1 MQRVQEKPDYTAW
14 AQPVFPGIALIHLSA
29 HGKAACLEEAAPV
42 SADVLEI
49 FHCREGRMELN
60 IGGEYCYVSPGDLL
74 IARARKI
81 ASEVCFPLRHYH
93 GLIVRV
99 DVQQTP
105 HCLSCILQ
113 DVNVQPQLIAKRFC
127 SRREHFIVRSNP
139 SFEHI
144 FSEMYAIPDAIKEG
158 FAKIKVLELMLFLSV
173 FDTQEAEWSRLSLPP
188 SQVHLAKS
196 VAAYQLDHMGE
207 RYTLNQVAK
216 EFGVSCTCIKNSF
229 KAVYGVSFY
238 AFIKA
243 RKMESAAYILEHT
256 DKPVV
261 EIAGEHG
268 YDNSS
273 KFASAFR
280 SVKGVS
286 PGTYRQQNQKTIQR
300 EKREIVFGQF
310 PDSIRR

>member
-1 MQRVQEKPDYTAW
+1 MLNEKDDVSSVTR
-14 AQPVFPGIALIHLSA
+14 AQSVFPGIMLIYLSV
-29 HGKAACLEEAAPV
+29 HGKAAHLSEASPF
-42 SADVLEI
+42 SKDVFEI

-74 IARARKI
+74 IARAEKI
-81 ASEVCFPLRHYH
+81 SSEVYLPLHHCH

-99 DVQQTP
+99 DVRKTP

-113 DVNVQPQLIAKRFC
+113 DVNVQPQLIAERFC
-127 SRREHFIVRSNP
+127 GRRAYFIARSNP

-144 FSEMYAIPDAIKEG
+144 FSEIYAIPDAIKEG

-173 FDTQEAEWSRLSLPP
+173 FDVQETERSRRGLPP

-196 VAAYQLDHMGE
+196 VAAYQLEHMGE
-207 RYTLNQVAK
+207 RYTLDRVAK
-216 EFGVSCTCIKNSF
+216 VFGVSCTCIKNSF

-243 RKMESAAYILEHT
+243 RKMESAAYMLEHT
-256 DKPVV
+256 DKPIA
-261 EIAGEHG
+261 EIAGDHG

-280 SVKGVS
+280 SVKGMS
-286 PGTYRQQNQKTIQR
+286 PGAYRQQNQKTLERGESEAQAYP
-300 EKREIVFGQF
+300 VFG
-310 PDSIRR
+310 

>member
-1 MQRVQEKPDYTAW
+1 MKNHQNNTGYTALTQ
-14 AQPVFPGIALIHLSA
+14 AVFPGITLIRLNVHAQEAHLENPCRTST
-29 HGKAACLEEAAPV
+29 EA
-42 SADVLEI
+42 LEI

-60 IGGEYCYVSPGDLL
+60 IGGDFCYVSPGDLL
-74 IARARKI
+74 IARAAKI
-81 ASEVCFPLRHYH
+81 SPLVCFPLRHYH

-243 RKMESAAYILEHT
+243 RKICSTDTYSSPMPFDSSSA
-256 DKPVV
+256 
-261 EIAGEHG
+261 
-268 YDNSS
+268 
-273 KFASAFR
+273 
-280 SVKGVS
+280 
-286 PGTYRQQNQKTIQR
+286 
-300 EKREIVFGQF
+300 
-310 PDSIRR
+310 

>member
-1 MQRVQEKPDYTAW
+1 MQSVQDNADYTAW
-14 AQPVFPGIALIHLSA
+14 TQPVFPGIMLIHLSA
-29 HGKAACLEEAAPV
+29 HSKAARLAEASPI

-74 IARARKI
+74 IARAAKI
-81 ASEVCFPLRHYH
+81 SPLVCFPLRHYH

-99 DVQQTP
+99 DVQRTP

-113 DVNVQPQLIAKRFC
+113 DVNVQPQLIAERFL
-127 SRREHFIVRSNP
+127 SRQECFIARSNP

-243 RKMESAAYILEHT
+243 RKMESAAYMLEHT

-286 PGTYRQQNQKTIQR
+286 PGTYRQQNQKNY
-300 EKREIVFGQF
+300 
-310 PDSIRR
+310 PA

>member
-1 MQRVQEKPDYTAW
+1 M
-14 AQPVFPGIALIHLSA
+14 
-29 HGKAACLEEAAPV
+29 
-42 SADVLEI
+42 
-49 FHCREGRMELN
+49 
-60 IGGEYCYVSPGDLL
+60 
-74 IARARKI
+74 
-81 ASEVCFPLRHYH
+81 RHYH

-196 VAAYQLDHMGE
+196 VCLISAGSYGG
-207 RYTLNQVAK
+207 K
-216 EFGVSCTCIKNSF
+216 
-229 KAVYGVSFY
+229 VY
-238 AFIKA
+238 I
-243 RKMESAAYILEHT
+243 ES
-256 DKPVV
+256 
-261 EIAGEHG
+261 GG
-268 YDNSS
+268 
-273 KFASAFR
+273 
-280 SVKGVS
+280 
-286 PGTYRQQNQKTIQR
+286 QR
-300 EKREIVFGQF
+300 VWCFLYMH
-310 PDSIRR
+310 

>member
-1 MQRVQEKPDYTAW
+1 
-14 AQPVFPGIALIHLSA
+14 
-29 HGKAACLEEAAPV
+29 
-42 SADVLEI
+42 
-49 FHCREGRMELN
+49 MELN

-74 IARARKI
+74 IARAEKI
-81 ASEVCFPLRHYH
+81 SSEVYLPLHHCH

-99 DVQQTP
+99 DVRKTP

-113 DVNVQPQLIAKRFC
+113 DVNVQPQLIAERFC
-127 SRREHFIVRSNP
+127 GRRAYFIARSNP

-144 FSEMYAIPDAIKEG
+144 FSEIYAIPDAIKEG

-173 FDTQEAEWSRLSLPP
+173 FDVQETERSRRGLPP

-196 VAAYQLDHMGE
+196 VAAYQLEHMGE
-207 RYTLNQVAK
+207 RYTLDRVAK
-216 EFGVSCTCIKNSF
+216 VFGVSCTCIKNSF

-243 RKMESAAYILEHT
+243 RKMESAAYMLEHT
-256 DKPVV
+256 DKPIA
-261 EIAGEHG
+261 EIAGDHG

-280 SVKGVS
+280 SVKGMS
-286 PGTYRQQNQKTIQR
+286 PGAYRQQNQKTLERGESEAQAYP
-300 EKREIVFGQF
+300 VFG
-310 PDSIRR
+310 